1 MAISP
6 FLALPILLWD
16 ETTVWKP
23 IKCIAQS
30 PLPAGFQLDLPISL
44 AGKYKL
50 LDWEKDFFFSSFW
63 VCFLI
68 LVIKSFDSGRSSSPH
83 SDRSHRHIWLDRVS
97 SNLNSTGTL
106 HACKATVSGLQT
118 ASVPYNHQRQSTDLQ
133 AHITSLAVSS
143 SSLGAID
150 FPASATHYG
159 NSPSAFLSL
168 GPFNRSIDISI

>member
-1 MAISP
+1 MHCPEPLASWFPVRSANISSGEIQVTR
-6 FLALPILLWD
+6 L
-16 ETTVWKP
+16 
-23 IKCIAQS
+23 
-30 PLPAGFQLDLPISL
+30 
-44 AGKYKL
+44 GKG
-50 LDWEKDFFFSSFW
+50 FFFSSFW